1 MYNIYLS
8 TTVYFCN
15 MAELIDPSTL
25 QTVHNFA
32 AAYNGGK
39 GVTPSYIYRLIREK
53 KLASRT
59 IDGTVFVVLPA
70 PTTAS

>member
-1 MYNIYLS
+1 
-8 TTVYFCN
+8 
-15 MAELIDPSTL
+15 MAELIDPATL

-32 AAYNGGK
+32 AAYSGGK
-39 GVTPSYIYRLIREK
+39 GVTPSYIYRLIRVG

-70 PTTAS
+70 PPATPAGGKG